1 MAFLLRKG
9 RHSCHI
15 DYYIMGTV
23 ERAPH
28 GEELF
33 DSIVDVAVAVDV
45 AAADEDEVE
54 IEVTKSCVRTN
65 IWHRHRLL
73 S

>member
-28 GEELF
+28 GAELF
-33 DSIVDVAVAVDV
+33 DSIVDVAV

>member
-1 MAFLLRKG
+1 
-9 RHSCHI
+9 
-15 DYYIMGTV
+15 MGTV

-28 GEELF
+28 GAELF
-33 DSIVDVAVAVDV
+33 DSIVDVAVAV